1 MALVLCTG
9 IDQSLLATRRL
20 ILEQAGHTVVTAMDT
35 KQVVDAC
42 SKHDFNVA
50 VIGQTISR
58 SEKRRLAHL
67 VRQHCATTMILE
79 LYTAPAGK
87 MIPGANAW
95 LVVPVD
101 VPPELARVVSDLAG
115 ESERRASAR

>member
-20 ILEQAGHTVVTAMDT
+20 ILEQAGHTVVTANNT
-35 KQVVDAC
+35 KQVAEAC
-42 SKHDFNVA
+42 SKHNFNVA

-58 SEKRRLAHL
+58 SEKRRLARL

-79 LYTAPAGK
+79 LYAPATGK
-87 MIPGANAW
+87 AIPDANAW
-95 LVVPVD
+95 LVVPID
-101 VPPELARVVSDLAG
+101 VPPDLTRVVSDLAG
-115 ESERRASAR
+115 ESERRVSAG